1 LSGTSGTP
9 ARAAANSADREGG
22 AVHVQV
28 DDGLGSALAHQPGP
42 GVRSLGKLG
51 RGQPA
56 GLAPGQD
63 ALAEPVGGHVK
74 QQRQTHR

>member
-1 LSGTSGTP
+1 
-9 ARAAANSADREGG
+9 
-22 AVHVQV
+22 
-28 DDGLGSALAHQPGP
+28 
-42 GVRSLGKLG
+42 VRSLEKPG
-51 RGQPA
+51 RGHPA